1 MIKDMRRELASCQ
14 QDSWR
19 MDEVTELSD
28 MKERLMMS
36 MLPTHAAAGGD
47 GQPETIAGGFAA
59 LDALND
65 EMDEEL
71 DALME
76 KLGSVKHQFSSL
88 DAQRRALQVRPCVWG
103 AFPCSRRALSVVI
116 DTGALAGG
124 TRQRAGGVAERGR
137 RRRCGLAI

>member
-1 MIKDMRRELASCQ
+1 
-14 QDSWR
+14 

-36 MLPTHAAAGGD
+36 MLPTHAAAKGEC
-47 GQPETIAGGFAA
+47 QSETLSGGFAA

-76 KLGSVKHQFSSL
+76 KLGSVKHQFWSL
-88 DAQRRALQVRPCVWG
+88 DAQRRALQVRARLWG
-103 AFPCSRRALSVVI
+103 ACSCSCRALKWCM
-116 DTGALAGG
+116 DTGAPAGG
-124 TRQRAGGVAERGR
+124 TRERAGGAAERGR
-137 RRRCGLAI
+137 RRGWWLAV